1 MAKKQ
6 AKAAPHV
13 EKRQAV
19 RKPVV
24 ERPPKRSR
32 RGFSSPGDNLMDT
45 PLR

>member
-6 AKAAPHV
+6 AKAASHV

-24 ERPPKRSR
+24 ERPPKRR
-32 RGFSSPGDNLMDT
+32 RGFSSPGDSLMGT